1 MPINWKPVILLATK
15 YWPAYWPK
23 NDFKTHRI
31 ILVSSKHNVIGQW
44 FWLVS
49 ILTSYKPNEYT
60 QYPVPFYEQTLHAK
74 LGFFKVTQMSHI
86 LWVRGKFFRT
96 QKKLFGGHAIRY
108 NPKTGAQEQI
118 TYDKTYEKYVRP
130 FDVGSAQIIKDQD
143 RWKIFNSGGLLIRG
157 FSVSGNRIADNRTF
171 REIDIESVRISE
183 NSALRNWNSS
193 RNWNFQ
199 PNSGL

>member
-1 MPINWKPVILLATK
+1 MIEGARMSRIWIQKKFLSKIKILDRKIYIYYSTCRKGPIHKLGLLLFSSWYIGLSLKFSYFFEMPINWKPVILLATK

-96 QKKLFGGHAIRY
+96 QKVIWWSCDSI
-108 NPKTGAQEQI
+108 Q
-118 TYDKTYEKYVRP
+118 
-130 FDVGSAQIIKDQD
+130 SKD
-143 RWKIFNSGGLLIRG
+143 WC
-157 FSVSGNRIADNRTF
+157 
-171 REIDIESVRISE
+171 
-183 NSALRNWNSS
+183 S
-193 RNWNFQ
+193 RANNIW
-199 PNSGL
+199 